1 MKISANQR
9 TTLTGKNLAQQDK
22 NYRIHYEKF
31 RTLEDDEIAQVE
43 HIFNYFDFS
52 NNNAHKSNSKV
63 KTQYLGE
70 ILQLLQHNVGLQEV
84 KELTVH
90 IDKTNMGRFT
100 MDKLISML
108 GTYSF
113 QEQTQEDLL
122 RSF

>member
-1 MKISANQR
+1 M
-9 TTLTGKNLAQQDK
+9 AQQDK

-100 MDKLISML
+100 MDKLVSML